1 MCLQLQ
7 LVIWLQIIKVFSR
20 VKIKINLLKK
30 KEVVKKIRRKK
41 IERKVKLVQKVA
53 TLT

>member
-7 LVIWLQIIKVFSR
+7 VVIWLQIIKVCSR

-30 KEVVKKIRRKK
+30 KEVEKKMRRKK
-41 IERKVKLVQKVA
+41 IERKVKLVQ
-53 TLT
+53 